1 MAHEEIKGLFGAE
14 ALTFEQFSEKAQAA
28 GANFVNLAKGGYVD
42 AGKHTRELEAARA
55 VAVTSSKEYSDLAAE
70 RDDYKGKYD
79 ALVAE
84 NAKRD
89 EVAKVSEKVGADFV
103 DFIYD
108 KTKKELA
115 KLGNGDKTTFEQM
128 LDKVLTDAP
137 HYKKA
142 AGTGNGFV
150 KLSSSFK
157 QDSGA
162 GAGQGSG
169 ASSVNS
175 AMTAAILSAAGR
187 TPKN

>member
-137 HYKKA
+137 QYKKA

-157 QDSGA
+157 QD
-162 GAGQGSG
+162 
-169 ASSVNS
+169 
-175 AMTAAILSAAGR
+175 LSLI
-187 TPKN
+187 NI

>member
-1 MAHEEIKGLFGAE
+1 MANEEIKGLFGAE

-42 AGKHTRELEAARA
+42 AGKHTREVEAARS
-55 VAVTSSKEYSDLAAE
+55 VAVTSSKEYGDLVAE

-84 NAKRD
+84 NAKKD

-137 HYKKA
+137 QYKKA
-142 AGTGNGFV
+142 AGVGGFV

-157 QDSGA
+157 QDSNT
-162 GAGQGSG
+162 GAGQGPG
-169 ASSVNS
+169 TSSVNS